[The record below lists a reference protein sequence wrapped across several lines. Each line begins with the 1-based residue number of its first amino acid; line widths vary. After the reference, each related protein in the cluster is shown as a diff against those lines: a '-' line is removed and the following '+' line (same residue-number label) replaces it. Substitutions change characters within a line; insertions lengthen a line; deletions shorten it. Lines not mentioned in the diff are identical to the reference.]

1 MKSLFICILLS
12 LLPINTYCYELSTFS
27 IKSHELFIQIPKVW
41 KWKYFLTKKE
51 NRNKIFSAK
60 SRNDLYFLGL
70 YSELNGD
77 TKETIDQSKIV
88 EPSEFDIQVDEYP
101 FLKSRNAHVQKYR
114 RKNKIGNL
122 IIFDTWKGPVYFLIE
137 VKNSIYEE
145 EFEFL
150 KKIIQSIQAID

>member
-1 MKSLFICILLS
+1 MFLCILFF
-12 LLPINTYCYELSTFS
+12 LLPITINSYELSTFS
-27 IKSHELFIQIPKVW
+27 IKSHELFIKIPKVW

-70 YSELNGD
+70 YTDLNGD

-122 IIFDTWKGPVYFLIE
+122 IVFDTWKGPVYFLIE

-145 EFEFL
+145 EFDFL
-150 KKIIQSIQAID
+150 KKIIQSIQGID